1 MTAVKIGE
9 DAIETP
15 RLRLTYAHSRDF
27 HDWATLRRDS
37 REHLEPWEPAWP
49 QDALSREDWS
59 RRVKAWRAGR
69 KAGTSHVFLAR
80 MLKTNGLVG
89 GAGLTNIR
97 FGSAQSAS
105 LGYWLGEPH
114 QGQGYMTEAVRGVCI
129 WAFHWLG
136 LERVEAGTLP
146 ENTASQSVLERVG
159 FKEEGF
165 ARAYLEIGGRRRDH
179 VLFGLVTG
187 DLPR

>member
-1 MTAVKIGE
+1 M
-9 DAIETP
+9 
-15 RLRLTYAHSRDF
+15 
-27 HDWATLRRDS
+27 
-37 REHLEPWEPAWP
+37 
-49 QDALSREDWS
+49 
-59 RRVKAWRAGR
+59 
-69 KAGTSHVFLAR
+69 FLAR
-80 MLKTNGLVG
+80 LLDGNVLVG

-114 QGQGYMTEAVRGVCI
+114 QGQGYMTEAVRGVCT

-146 ENTASQSVLERVG
+146 ENLASQNVLKRVG

-165 ARAYLEIGGRRRDH
+165 ARAYLEIGGRRRAH
-179 VLFGLVTG
+179 VLFGLVSG